1 MAEVINIQS
10 LNSTTFE
17 LQNYSDQDTS
27 LITNLEI
34 ETTFDSKTD
43 NVEYFIYNLNNQIL
57 YSDNS
62 FSDYS
67 LNDNNIIL
75 DPSKNLIDLGFNE
88 GQYNTLYNFVKP
100 ILGSDFNRT
109 YYISQ
114 ISADGTEVR
123 LDTTSI
129 PDQLVV
135 SSSLDLINNI
145 NASTGSYFDF
155 YLNFG
160 NNDLIIA
167 VNALLDTSSIDNP
180 TVLIKLY
187 EPLPPQFVVNTP
199 CWVVTQV
206 AESVAYNIQIDQI
219 FDDLDQNINLK
230 GPNFNLSIQDEINNS
245 TNYTNYSLLS
255 TPTSSYAQGTGSLQY
270 QLNNLLAQRGISINI
285 DYSDYS
291 NFIHFSSAQTRLEN
305 FYYKLQLL
313 EGYTLS
319 ASYSNNS
326 SSGSFYVSSSNI
338 VWQKKIDEIIT
349 GFDNYEYFLYYS
361 SGSTSWPKT
370 GNTPPYTNE
379 LTNSVNGLAWFTSQS
394 LVAEEYDLEN
404 NNALILAIPDYI
416 LDDPNNAGFELFIE
430 MVGQLFDNVFVYYQ
444 DVTNKYDADNRL
456 NYGVSK
462 DLVADI
468 LRDLGLKI
476 YQNNFSSND
485 LYQSLIGITPSGSL
499 FNLPYTTTSLPVA
512 SGSFLDYIET
522 YVTASTTS
530 SLSPTNDVNK
540 SFYKRLYHNLP
551 YLLKSK
557 GTVKGLKTLIST
569 FGIPDTILRVN
580 EFGGKDKNI
589 NSFDNWQNE
598 YNFAFYTSGSSFV
611 TSSFVLN
618 SDWNSPEDRPVAVEF
633 RFRTDGLPFNT
644 GSVLSQSLWST
655 DNGVNLVLR
664 YTGSGYTSGSY
675 SGAIKNPEYQYAL
688 LDFIPNTSSLNTS
701 ASIYLPFYDGGWWSV
716 LVNSGSAGFT
726 LYAANKN
733 YKGEDGNVVGFQ
745 ASSSVTGENVWT
757 ASLISTFGSAS
768 YKTFTGSFQEI
779 RYYTNALIK
788 DNFDAYVMNPY
799 SIESSENLA
808 FRASLGG
815 ELYTASISIHPKV
828 TGSWIATSSFASN
841 STFFT
846 GSGGEY
852 ISNTEVI
859 YFDQVPAGIQ
869 NAISQKIKQ
878 QSIILPYS
886 SSNTNIPNADVLSPF
901 ISIQQFPSISESYTR
916 DIDYVEV
923 AFSPQNEINEDINS
937 QFGYFNLGDVI
948 GDPRFQSSSL
958 DTYPNLDTI
967 RNSYFEKYESN
978 YDWNDYIRL
987 IKFFDN
993 SLFKTLV
1000 DFIPA
1005 RASLASGIVIKNTLL
1020 DRNRYRTPQINTSES
1035 IAMIGSGSTNIPYI
1049 VEDQTIT
1056 GSIISGFITGSNGGV
1071 MPNLFGQTA
1080 SVYDYNNVVN
1090 ITQSWNGTIPSVSG
1104 SIPFIQIN
1112 QEEFF
1117 NGELSGSNLV
1127 VTNGEL
1133 SDCNV
1138 EIISVYNTASL
1149 FGDTIQ
1155 ILTFNQYF
1163 NKYNLNVDKTYYLS
1177 FTISNDAGALSSG
1190 GIAIWSAPDPSG
1202 NYRILYDS
1210 PAIFAGNSLSI
1221 NKLQIQDALPPL
1233 QFVYSQ
1239 TGGGG
1244 SLGIMSITNFT
1255 IFESYIEPD
1264 CLVIQNDAQVNRPSD
1279 RYFDVDFAT
1288 SQIIAVNKENILSGS
1303 ATPATVP
1310 DSYYTT
1316 ARIIN
1321 PRYVGSKNTS
1331 PDLNT
1336 GETENQLPAIER
1348 YSNSFIYFDWI
1359 GGSNPQY
1366 PGGGNVHGIYLIN
1379 TEGIAFPLT
1388 TDNRLLGTIQNTFR
1402 TGTTASILPAVY
1414 SAGNSAIKTEIVE
1427 GGVLYNTILLVTGSQ
1442 NPFIAANTS
1451 LGVQPDFE
1459 LYFDTSSLS
1468 LLNDDG
1474 SVIANGKSWIYNFV
1488 NPSSSDGIIDF
1499 FSFTLPNDS
1508 GSSIF
1513 NKNTG
1518 ELINKNTVPNTI
1530 KYSDTYFPLQYSDF
1544 IRFGTTASFSVTNT
1558 ASLDGTFEGGGIF
1571 QIIDII
1577 TGSNNTIASSILI
1590 NPLISTYPFTQN
1602 VALSSIDNQNFRI
1615 FRRVPNESF
1624 VLIKNLPQYTD
1635 PGFLIPEDFNPNFDP
1650 FELARKAGVIS

>member
-100 ILGSDFNRT
+100 ILGSDSNRT

-598 YNFAFYTSGSSFV
+598 YNFALYTSGSSFV

-633 RFRTDGLPFNT
+633 RFKTDGLPFNT

-1020 DRNRYRTPQINTSES
+1020 DRNRYRTPQVNTSES

-1104 SIPFIQIN
+1104 SIPFTQIN

-1138 EIISVYNTASL
+1138 EIIQVYNTSSFPSL
-1149 FGDTIQ
+1149 NA
-1155 ILTFNQYF
+1155 LTSATYLFNG
-1163 NKYNLNVDKTYYLS
+1163 YNLNFDKTYYLS
-1177 FTISNDAGALSSG
+1177 FSVENTGAAAGTLQIRNNTG
-1190 GIAIWSAPDPSG
+1190 FNIQ
-1202 NYRILYDS
+1202 ILYTS
-1210 PAIFAGNSLSI
+1210 PAISAGNTLVVENIEISKTIMPLI
-1221 NKLQIQDALPPL
+1221 FIAL
-1233 QFVYSQ
+1233 
-1239 TGGGG
+1239 G
-1244 SLGIMSITNFT
+1244 SGSELDITNFT

-1427 GGVLYNTILLVTGSQ
+1427 GGVLYNTIV
-1442 NPFIAANTS
+1442 
-1451 LGVQPDFE
+1451 E
-1459 LYFDTSSLS
+1459 
-1468 LLNDDG
+1468 
-1474 SVIANGKSWIYNFV
+1474 K
-1488 NPSSSDGIIDF
+1488 
-1499 FSFTLPNDS
+1499 S
-1508 GSSIF
+1508 GSGDLSGAGF
-1513 NKNTG
+1513 SVSTNTLSPAPTGDVFFYSSAITASVLESQGNFFLYMADASASG
-1518 ELINKNTVPNTI
+1518 EPISVYQGSGGVRIYDSSTGQMSTYVLAENTL
-1530 KYSDTYFPLQYSDF
+1530 FPLQQFDL
-1544 IRFGTTASFSVTNT
+1544 IRFGDSNPSNFVEGLDNTFDNGFLYFMTNIQGVSFFPDFSGSFNPIPQ
-1558 ASLDGTFEGGGIF
+1558 AHSLNKTD
-1571 QIIDII
+1571 
-1577 TGSNNTIASSILI
+1577 A
-1590 NPLISTYPFTQN
+1590 
-1602 VALSSIDNQNFRI
+1602 NQTFRI
-1615 FRRVPNESF
+1615 IRKTPNESF
-1624 VLIKNLPQYTD
+1624 VLIKNKPQYTD

>member
-530 SLSPTNDVNK
+530 SLSPTNDINK

-598 YNFAFYTSGSSFV
+598 YNFALYTSGSSFV

-633 RFRTDGLPFNT
+633 RFKTDGLPFNT

-716 LVNSGSAGFT
+716 LVNSGSDGFT

-1020 DRNRYRTPQINTSES
+1020 DRNRYRTPQVNTSES

-1104 SIPFIQIN
+1104 SIPFTQIN

-1138 EIISVYNTASL
+1138 EIVEIFTISPLSSTGDYVSSYTTFIPYL
-1149 FGDTIQ
+1149 FN
-1155 ILTFNQYF
+1155 F
-1163 NKYNLNVDKTYYLS
+1163 DKTYYLS
-1177 FTISNDAGALSSG
+1177 FTITKTNGLGVNTPCTLIDNTG
-1190 GIAIWSAPDPSG
+1190 
-1202 NYRILYDS
+1202 RILYIS
-1210 PAIFAGNSLSI
+1210 PNLGIGNSVTV
-1221 NKLQIQDALPPL
+1221 NKLEIQGVFPKLVFTSNPFIDEV
-1233 QFVYSQ
+1233 FE
-1239 TGGGG
+1239 
-1244 SLGIMSITNFT
+1244 ITNFT

-1264 CLVIQNDAQVNRPSD
+1264 CLVIQNDAQLNRPSD

-1288 SQIIAVNKENILSGS
+1288 SQIIALNKENILSGS

-1366 PGGGNVHGIYLIN
+1366 PGGGNVHGVYLIN

-1414 SAGNSAIKTEIVE
+1414 SAGNTPSKAEIIE
-1427 GGVLYNTILLVTGSQ
+1427 GGALYTTIIVQESTNSNPNSPTFGAYYGTSNISPVFVGFFANQGVNILMDTGSIYE
-1442 NPFIAANTS
+1442 PF
-1451 LGVQPDFE
+1451 L
-1459 LYFDTSSLS
+1459 
-1468 LLNDDG
+1468 
-1474 SVIANGKSWIYNFV
+1474 
-1488 NPSSSDGIIDF
+1488 
-1499 FSFTLPNDS
+1499 
-1508 GSSIF
+1508 
-1513 NKNTG
+1513 
-1518 ELINKNTVPNTI
+1518 
-1530 KYSDTYFPLQYSDF
+1530 FPLITGSDPNLGNVREIGGGGLAFFNNATGQTTSASISYEETLLPLQINDF
-1544 IRFGTTASFSVTNT
+1544 IRFGDTGSSSSS
-1558 ASLDGTFEGGGIF
+1558 SLDGSFEALGLY
-1571 QIIDII
+1571 QIQNINIALTASDSSSLNIQPALNSV
-1577 TGSNNTIASSILI
+1577 TQQVTTWGFGESNQ
-1590 NPLISTYPFTQN
+1590 TY
-1602 VALSSIDNQNFRI
+1602 RI

>member
-62 FSDYS
+62 FSDYN

-100 ILGSDFNRT
+100 ILGSDSNRT

-530 SLSPTNDVNK
+530 SLSPTNDINK

-598 YNFAFYTSGSSFV
+598 YNFALYTSGSSFV

-633 RFRTDGLPFNT
+633 RFKTDGLPFNT

-716 LVNSGSAGFT
+716 LVNSGSDGFT

-745 ASSSVTGENVWT
+745 ASSSVTGGNVWT

-779 RYYTNALIK
+779 RYYTNALTK

-1005 RASLASGIVIKNTLL
+1005 RASLASGVVIKNTLL
-1020 DRNRYRTPQINTSES
+1020 DRNRYRTPQVNTSES

-1104 SIPFIQIN
+1104 SIPFTQIN

-1138 EIISVYNTASL
+1138 EIIQVYNTSSFPSL
-1149 FGDTIQ
+1149 NAITSPTY
-1155 ILTFNQYF
+1155 LFNG
-1163 NKYNLNVDKTYYLS
+1163 YNLNFDKTYYLS
-1177 FTISNDAGALSSG
+1177 FSIENTGAAAGTLQIRNNT
-1190 GIAIWSAPDPSG
+1190 GINIQ
-1202 NYRILYDS
+1202 ILYTS
-1210 PAIFAGNSLSI
+1210 PVISAGNTLVVENIEISKTIMPLI
-1221 NKLQIQDALPPL
+1221 FIAL
-1233 QFVYSQ
+1233 
-1239 TGGGG
+1239 G
-1244 SLGIMSITNFT
+1244 SGSELDITNFT

-1264 CLVIQNDAQVNRPSD
+1264 CLVIDNDTQVNRPSD

-1288 SQIIAVNKENILSGS
+1288 SQIIALNKENILSGS

-1336 GETENQLPAIER
+1336 RETENQLPAIER

-1366 PGGGNVHGIYLIN
+1366 PGGGNVHGVYLIN

-1388 TDNRLLGTIQNTFR
+1388 TDNRLLGTIQNTFK

-1427 GGVLYNTILLVTGSQ
+1427 GGVLYNTIVEKSGSGDLSGAGFSVSTNTLSPAPTGDV
-1442 NPFIAANTS
+1442 F
-1451 LGVQPDFE
+1451 F
-1459 LYFDTSSLS
+1459 
-1468 LLNDDG
+1468 
-1474 SVIANGKSWIYNFV
+1474 
-1488 NPSSSDGIIDF
+1488 SSSAITASVLESQGNF
-1499 FSFTLPNDS
+1499 FLYMADASVSGEPISVYQGSGGVRIYDSSTGQMSTYVLAENTL
-1508 GSSIF
+1508 
-1513 NKNTG
+1513 
-1518 ELINKNTVPNTI
+1518 
-1530 KYSDTYFPLQYSDF
+1530 FPLQQFDL
-1544 IRFGTTASFSVTNT
+1544 IRFGDSNPSNFVEGLDNTFNNGFLYFMTNIQG
-1558 ASLDGTFEGGGIF
+1558 ASLLFPDFS
-1571 QIIDII
+1571 
-1577 TGSNNTIASSILI
+1577 GSF
-1590 NPLISTYPFTQN
+1590 NPIPQAHSLDKTD
-1602 VALSSIDNQNFRI
+1602 ANQTFRI
-1615 FRRVPNESF
+1615 IRKTPNEAF
-1624 VLIKNLPQYTD
+1624 VLIKNKPQYTD

>member
-530 SLSPTNDVNK
+530 SLSPTNDINK

-598 YNFAFYTSGSSFV
+598 YNFALYTSGSSFV

-633 RFRTDGLPFNT
+633 RFKTDGLPFNT

-655 DNGVNLVLR
+655 DNGVNLKLR

-1104 SIPFIQIN
+1104 SIPFTQIN

-1138 EIISVYNTASL
+1138 EIIQVYNTSSFPSL
-1149 FGDTIQ
+1149 NAITSPTY
-1155 ILTFNQYF
+1155 LFNG
-1163 NKYNLNVDKTYYLS
+1163 YNLNFDKTYYLS
-1177 FTISNDAGALSSG
+1177 FSIENTGAAAGTLQIRNNT
-1190 GIAIWSAPDPSG
+1190 GINIQ
-1202 NYRILYDS
+1202 ILYTS
-1210 PAIFAGNSLSI
+1210 PVISAGNTLVVENIEISKTIMPLI
-1221 NKLQIQDALPPL
+1221 FIAL
-1233 QFVYSQ
+1233 
-1239 TGGGG
+1239 G
-1244 SLGIMSITNFT
+1244 SGSELDITNFT

-1264 CLVIQNDAQVNRPSD
+1264 CLVIHNDAQLNRPSD

-1288 SQIIAVNKENILSGS
+1288 SQIIALNKENILSGS

-1427 GGVLYNTILLVTGSQ
+1427 GGVLYNTIV
-1442 NPFIAANTS
+1442 
-1451 LGVQPDFE
+1451 E
-1459 LYFDTSSLS
+1459 
-1468 LLNDDG
+1468 
-1474 SVIANGKSWIYNFV
+1474 K
-1488 NPSSSDGIIDF
+1488 
-1499 FSFTLPNDS
+1499 S
-1508 GSSIF
+1508 GSGDLSGAGF
-1513 NKNTG
+1513 SVSTNTLSPAPTGDVFFYSSAITASVLESQGNFFLYMADASASG
-1518 ELINKNTVPNTI
+1518 EPISVYQGSGGVRIYDSSTGQMSTYVLAENTL
-1530 KYSDTYFPLQYSDF
+1530 FPLQQFDL
-1544 IRFGTTASFSVTNT
+1544 IRFGDSNPSNFVEGLDNTFDNGFLYFMTNIQGVSFFPDFSGSFNPIPQ
-1558 ASLDGTFEGGGIF
+1558 AHSLNKTD
-1571 QIIDII
+1571 
-1577 TGSNNTIASSILI
+1577 A
-1590 NPLISTYPFTQN
+1590 
-1602 VALSSIDNQNFRI
+1602 NQTFRI
-1615 FRRVPNESF
+1615 IRKTPNESF
-1624 VLIKNLPQYTD
+1624 VLIKNKPQYTD

>member
-100 ILGSDFNRT
+100 ILGSDSNRT

-598 YNFAFYTSGSSFV
+598 YNFALYTSGSSFV

-633 RFRTDGLPFNT
+633 RFKTDGLPFNT

-655 DNGVNLVLR
+655 DNGVNLKLR

-1104 SIPFIQIN
+1104 SIPFTQIN

-1138 EIISVYNTASL
+1138 EIIQVYNTSSFPSL
-1149 FGDTIQ
+1149 NA
-1155 ILTFNQYF
+1155 LTSATYLFNG
-1163 NKYNLNVDKTYYLS
+1163 YNLNFDKTYYLS
-1177 FTISNDAGALSSG
+1177 FSVENTGAAAGTLQIRNNTG
-1190 GIAIWSAPDPSG
+1190 FNIQ
-1202 NYRILYDS
+1202 ILYTS
-1210 PAIFAGNSLSI
+1210 PAISAGNTLVVENIEISKTIMPLI
-1221 NKLQIQDALPPL
+1221 FIAL
-1233 QFVYSQ
+1233 
-1239 TGGGG
+1239 G
-1244 SLGIMSITNFT
+1244 SGSELDITNFT

-1427 GGVLYNTILLVTGSQ
+1427 GGVLYNTIV
-1442 NPFIAANTS
+1442 
-1451 LGVQPDFE
+1451 E
-1459 LYFDTSSLS
+1459 
-1468 LLNDDG
+1468 
-1474 SVIANGKSWIYNFV
+1474 K
-1488 NPSSSDGIIDF
+1488 
-1499 FSFTLPNDS
+1499 S
-1508 GSSIF
+1508 GSGDLSGAGF
-1513 NKNTG
+1513 SVSTNTLSPAPTGDVFFYSSAITASVLESQGNFFLYMADASASG
-1518 ELINKNTVPNTI
+1518 EPISVYQGSGGVRIYDSSTGQMSTYVLAENTL
-1530 KYSDTYFPLQYSDF
+1530 FPLQQFDL
-1544 IRFGTTASFSVTNT
+1544 IRFGDSNPSNFVEGLDNTFDNGFLYFMTNIQGVSFFPDFSGSFNPIPQ
-1558 ASLDGTFEGGGIF
+1558 AHSLNKTD
-1571 QIIDII
+1571 
-1577 TGSNNTIASSILI
+1577 A
-1590 NPLISTYPFTQN
+1590 
-1602 VALSSIDNQNFRI
+1602 NQTFRI
-1615 FRRVPNESF
+1615 IRKTPNESF
-1624 VLIKNLPQYTD
+1624 VLIKNKPQYTD

>member
-285 DYSDYS
+285 DYSNYS

-530 SLSPTNDVNK
+530 SLSPTNDINK

-598 YNFAFYTSGSSFV
+598 YNFALYTSGSSFV

-633 RFRTDGLPFNT
+633 RFKTDGLPFNT

-716 LVNSGSAGFT
+716 LVNSGSDGFT

-745 ASSSVTGENVWT
+745 SSSSVTGENVWT

-1020 DRNRYRTPQINTSES
+1020 DRNRYRTPQVNTSES

-1104 SIPFIQIN
+1104 SIPFTQIN

-1138 EIISVYNTASL
+1138 EIVEIFTISPLSSTGDYVSSYTTFIPYL
-1149 FGDTIQ
+1149 FN
-1155 ILTFNQYF
+1155 F
-1163 NKYNLNVDKTYYLS
+1163 DKTYYLS
-1177 FTISNDAGALSSG
+1177 FTITKTNGLGVNTPCTLIDNTG
-1190 GIAIWSAPDPSG
+1190 
-1202 NYRILYDS
+1202 RILYIS
-1210 PAIFAGNSLSI
+1210 PNLGIGNSVTV
-1221 NKLQIQDALPPL
+1221 NKLEIQGVFPKLVFTSNPFIDEV
-1233 QFVYSQ
+1233 FE
-1239 TGGGG
+1239 
-1244 SLGIMSITNFT
+1244 ITNFT

-1264 CLVIQNDAQVNRPSD
+1264 CLVIQNDAQLNRPSD

-1288 SQIIAVNKENILSGS
+1288 SQIIALNKENILSGS

-1366 PGGGNVHGIYLIN
+1366 PGGGNVHGVYLIN

-1414 SAGNSAIKTEIVE
+1414 SAGNTPSKAEIIE
-1427 GGVLYNTILLVTGSQ
+1427 GGALYTTIIVQESTNSNPNSPTFGAYYGTSNISPVFVGFFANQGVNILMDTGSIYE
-1442 NPFIAANTS
+1442 PF
-1451 LGVQPDFE
+1451 L
-1459 LYFDTSSLS
+1459 
-1468 LLNDDG
+1468 
-1474 SVIANGKSWIYNFV
+1474 
-1488 NPSSSDGIIDF
+1488 
-1499 FSFTLPNDS
+1499 
-1508 GSSIF
+1508 
-1513 NKNTG
+1513 
-1518 ELINKNTVPNTI
+1518 
-1530 KYSDTYFPLQYSDF
+1530 FPLITGSDPNLGNVREIGGGGLAFFNNATGQTTSASISYEETLLPLQINDF
-1544 IRFGTTASFSVTNT
+1544 IRFGDTGSSSSS
-1558 ASLDGTFEGGGIF
+1558 SLDGSFEALGLY
-1571 QIIDII
+1571 QIQNINIALTASDSSSLNIQPALNSV
-1577 TGSNNTIASSILI
+1577 TQQVTTWGFGESNQ
-1590 NPLISTYPFTQN
+1590 TY
-1602 VALSSIDNQNFRI
+1602 RI

>member
-598 YNFAFYTSGSSFV
+598 YNFALYTSGSSFV

-633 RFRTDGLPFNT
+633 RFKTDGLPFNT

-1104 SIPFIQIN
+1104 SIPFTQIN

-1138 EIISVYNTASL
+1138 EIIQVYNTSSFPSL
-1149 FGDTIQ
+1149 NA
-1155 ILTFNQYF
+1155 LTSATYLFNG
-1163 NKYNLNVDKTYYLS
+1163 YNLNFDKTYYLS
-1177 FTISNDAGALSSG
+1177 FSVENTGAAAGTLQIRNNTG
-1190 GIAIWSAPDPSG
+1190 FNIQ
-1202 NYRILYDS
+1202 ILYTS
-1210 PAIFAGNSLSI
+1210 PAISAGNTLVVENIEISKTIMPLI
-1221 NKLQIQDALPPL
+1221 FIAL
-1233 QFVYSQ
+1233 
-1239 TGGGG
+1239 G
-1244 SLGIMSITNFT
+1244 SGSELDITNFT

-1359 GGSNPQY
+1359 DGSNPQY

-1427 GGVLYNTILLVTGSQ
+1427 GGVLYNTIV
-1442 NPFIAANTS
+1442 
-1451 LGVQPDFE
+1451 E
-1459 LYFDTSSLS
+1459 
-1468 LLNDDG
+1468 
-1474 SVIANGKSWIYNFV
+1474 K
-1488 NPSSSDGIIDF
+1488 
-1499 FSFTLPNDS
+1499 S
-1508 GSSIF
+1508 GSGDLSGAGF
-1513 NKNTG
+1513 SVSTNTLSPAPTGDVFFYSSAITASVLESQGNFFLYMADASASG
-1518 ELINKNTVPNTI
+1518 EPISVYQGSGGVRIYDSSTGQMSTYVLAENTL
-1530 KYSDTYFPLQYSDF
+1530 FPLQQFDL
-1544 IRFGTTASFSVTNT
+1544 IRFGDSNPSNFVEGLDNTFDNGFLYFMTNIQGVSFFPDFSGSFNPIPQ
-1558 ASLDGTFEGGGIF
+1558 AHSLNKTD
-1571 QIIDII
+1571 
-1577 TGSNNTIASSILI
+1577 A
-1590 NPLISTYPFTQN
+1590 
-1602 VALSSIDNQNFRI
+1602 NQTFRI
-1615 FRRVPNESF
+1615 IRKTPNESF
-1624 VLIKNLPQYTD
+1624 VLIKNKPQYTD

>member
-100 ILGSDFNRT
+100 ILGSDSNRT

-285 DYSDYS
+285 DYSNYS

-598 YNFAFYTSGSSFV
+598 YNFALYTSGSSFV

-675 SGAIKNPEYQYAL
+675 SGSVKNPEYQYAL

-716 LVNSGSAGFT
+716 LVNSGSTGFT

-779 RYYTNALIK
+779 RYYTNALTK
-788 DNFDAYVMNPY
+788 NNFDAYVMNPY

-958 DTYPNLDTI
+958 DTYPNLDVI

-1020 DRNRYRTPQINTSES
+1020 DRNRYRTPQVNISES
-1035 IAMIGSGSTNIPYI
+1035 IAMVGSGSTNIPYI

-1071 MPNLFGQTA
+1071 MPNLFGQTS

-1104 SIPFIQIN
+1104 SIPFTQIN

-1138 EIISVYNTASL
+1138 EIVEIFTISPLSSTGDYVSSYTTFIPYL
-1149 FGDTIQ
+1149 FN
-1155 ILTFNQYF
+1155 F
-1163 NKYNLNVDKTYYLS
+1163 DKTYYLS
-1177 FTISNDAGALSSG
+1177 FTITKTNGLGANTPCTLIDNTG
-1190 GIAIWSAPDPSG
+1190 
-1202 NYRILYDS
+1202 RILYIS
-1210 PAIFAGNSLSI
+1210 PNLGIGNSVTV
-1221 NKLQIQDALPPL
+1221 NKLEIQGVFPKLVFTSNPFIDEV
-1233 QFVYSQ
+1233 FE
-1239 TGGGG
+1239 
-1244 SLGIMSITNFT
+1244 ITNFT

-1264 CLVIQNDAQVNRPSD
+1264 CLVIDNDAQVNRPSD

-1348 YSNSFIYFDWI
+1348 YSNSFMYFDWI

-1366 PGGGNVHGIYLIN
+1366 PGGGNVHGVYLIN

-1427 GGVLYNTILLVTGSQ
+1427 GGVLYNTIAEKSGSGDLSGAGFSVSTNTLSPAPTGDV
-1442 NPFIAANTS
+1442 F
-1451 LGVQPDFE
+1451 F
-1459 LYFDTSSLS
+1459 
-1468 LLNDDG
+1468 
-1474 SVIANGKSWIYNFV
+1474 
-1488 NPSSSDGIIDF
+1488 SSSAITASVLESQGNF
-1499 FSFTLPNDS
+1499 FLYMADASVSGEPISVYQGSGGVRIYDSSTGQMSTYVLAENTL
-1508 GSSIF
+1508 
-1513 NKNTG
+1513 
-1518 ELINKNTVPNTI
+1518 
-1530 KYSDTYFPLQYSDF
+1530 FPLQQFDL
-1544 IRFGTTASFSVTNT
+1544 IRFGDSNPSNFVEGLDNTFNNGFLYFMTNIQGDSDLFPDFSGSFNPIPQ
-1558 ASLDGTFEGGGIF
+1558 AHSLDKT
-1571 QIIDII
+1571 D
-1577 TGSNNTIASSILI
+1577 A
-1590 NPLISTYPFTQN
+1590 
-1602 VALSSIDNQNFRI
+1602 NQTFRI
-1615 FRRVPNESF
+1615 IRKTPNEAF
-1624 VLIKNLPQYTD
+1624 VLIKNKPQYTD

-1650 FELARKAGVIS
+1650 FELAKKAGVIS